1 MAVSEKKKDI
11 LYDHFLRKLF
21 EIAEVAPN
29 MFFQSDS
36 NCFERYFDTDEFYY
50 GEQVANSIGISIFYG
65 ASKLVFVDED
75 IDYVA
80 KIPFCGLR
88 DYCDLE
94 VGNYNEI
101 SFRYPTYSHYF
112 AECWRAGT
120 ITIEG
125 VELPLYIMEKAEVD
139 EFKVY
144 EMSDNYRI
152 ENGGS
157 DTSDLVLDCLAFT
170 YGNEVYDIMN
180 IIDEMHINDL
190 HSGNVG
196 FKNDMPVFIDYS
208 GYYA

>member
-21 EIAEVAPN
+21 EISEAAPN
-29 MFFQSDS
+29 MFFQSNS
-36 NCFERYFDTDEFYY
+36 SYFERYSDTEEFYY
-50 GEQVANSIGISIFYG
+50 GEQVANSMGVRIFNG
-65 ASKLVFVDED
+65 ASKWVYGNED

-80 KIPFCGLR
+80 KIPFCGLK
-88 DYCDLE
+88 DYCDIE
-94 VGNYNEI
+94 VGKYNEI

-112 AECWRAGT
+112 AECWKAGT
-120 ITIEG
+120 ITIGE
-125 VELPLYIMEKAEVD
+125 VELPLYIMERADID
-139 EFKVY
+139 ENKVY
-144 EMSDNYRI
+144 EMSDNYRT

-157 DTSDLVLDCLAFT
+157 DTYDLVLDCLAFV
-170 YGNEVYDIMN
+170 YGNEIFDIMD
-180 IIDEMHINDL
+180 IIKEMHINDL

>member
-21 EIAEVAPN
+21 EISEVAPD
-29 MFFQSDS
+29 MFFQSNS
-36 NCFERYFDTDEFYY
+36 NYFERYSDTEEFYY

-80 KIPFCGLR
+80 KIPFCGLK
-88 DYCDLE
+88 DYCDIE
-94 VGNYNEI
+94 VGKYNEI

-112 AECWRAGT
+112 AECWKAGT
-120 ITIEG
+120 IIIRE
-125 VELPLYIMEKAEVD
+125 VELPLYIMERADVD
-139 EFKVY
+139 ENKVY
-144 EMSDNYRI
+144 EMSDNYCT

-157 DTSDLVLDCLAFT
+157 DTYDLVLNCLAFA
-170 YGNEVYDIMN
+170 YGNEISDIMN
-180 IIDEMHINDL
+180 IIYEMNINDL

>member
-21 EIAEVAPN
+21 EISEAAPN

-36 NCFERYFDTDEFYY
+36 NCFERYSGTEEFYY

-80 KIPFCGLR
+80 KIPFCGLK
-88 DYCDLE
+88 DYCDIE
-94 VGNYNEI
+94 VGKYNEI

-112 AECWRAGT
+112 AECWKAG
-120 ITIEG
+120 IIVIEE
-125 VELPLYIMEKAEVD
+125 VELPLYIMERADVD
-139 EFKVY
+139 ENKVY
-144 EMSDNYRI
+144 EMSDNYRT
-152 ENGGS
+152 ENGDS
-157 DTSDLVLDCLAFT
+157 DTYDLV
-170 YGNEVYDIMN
+170 YGNEIFDIMD
-180 IIDEMHINDL
+180 IIKEMHINDL

>member
-11 LYDHFLRKLF
+11 LYNHFLRKLF
-21 EIAEVAPN
+21 EISEAAPN
-29 MFFQSDS
+29 MFFQSNS
-36 NCFERYFDTDEFYY
+36 SHFERYSDTEEFYY

-80 KIPFCGLR
+80 KIPFCGLK
-88 DYCDLE
+88 DYCDIE
-94 VGNYNEI
+94 VGKYNEI

-112 AECWRAGT
+112 AECWKAGT
-120 ITIEG
+120 IIIEE
-125 VELPLYIMEKAEVD
+125 VELPLYIMERADVD
-139 EFKVY
+139 ENKVY
-144 EMSDNYRI
+144 EMSDNYCT

-157 DTSDLVLDCLAFT
+157 DTYDLVLDCLAFV
-170 YGNEVYDIMN
+170 YGNEIFDIMD
-180 IIDEMHINDL
+180 IIKEMHINDL

-196 FKNDMPVFIDYS
+196 FKSNMPVFIDYS